1 MNFGLE
7 PILAPSSGNK
17 AKPRE
22 DSLGCFFFNAKK
34 NPHKHQSVASWYFYF
49 SFLQI
54 AAETVKLQKKKKL
67 N

>member
-7 PILAPSSGNK
+7 LILAPSSGNRE
-17 AKPRE
+17 KPRE

-34 NPHKHQSVASWYFYF
+34 THKNQSVASWYFYF
-49 SFLQI
+49 SFLQV
-54 AAETVKLQKKKKL
+54 AAETVKLKK